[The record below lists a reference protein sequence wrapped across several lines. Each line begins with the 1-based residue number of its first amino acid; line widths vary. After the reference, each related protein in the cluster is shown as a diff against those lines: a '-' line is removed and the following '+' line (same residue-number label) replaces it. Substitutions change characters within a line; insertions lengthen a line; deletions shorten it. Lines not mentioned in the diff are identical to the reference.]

1 MIKEIKTNK
10 APQVVG
16 PYSQAIEVDNFI
28 FCSGQISV
36 DPATGEIAGENIKE
50 QTERVIENLKIVL
63 SEAGSSLSQVVKTE
77 VYLSDMNN
85 FVEMNKIYAEKFA
98 QQPYPARAT
107 IEVARLP
114 KDVLVEIS
122 CIAHK

>member
-36 DPATGEIAGENIKE
+36 DPVTGEIAGENTKE

-63 SEAGSSLSQVVKTE
+63 SEAGSGLSQVVKTE

-98 QQPYPARAT
+98 QQPYPARVT